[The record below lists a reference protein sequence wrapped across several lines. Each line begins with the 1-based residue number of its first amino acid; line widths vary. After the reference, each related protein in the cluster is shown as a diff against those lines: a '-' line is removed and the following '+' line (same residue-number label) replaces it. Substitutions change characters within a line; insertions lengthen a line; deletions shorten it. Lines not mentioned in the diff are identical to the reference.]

1 MRLTK
6 YIDDGLFLLT
16 NPQLIRWVPHGLQIQ
31 PNRAYRA
38 PWIQDLNIDTILD
51 IGANVGQAAINF
63 CTLFPT
69 ANVHSFEPIPDC
81 FAQLKQVAMAFPNL
95 SVHNFALGNETG
107 QIDFHQ
113 NAYSPA
119 SSILNMSDE
128 HIKSYPKTVESSIIK
143 VPIRRLDDV
152 RTELNVS
159 DRNRVLVKIDV
170 QGYEKNVIAGGAHVI
185 KQARMVVV
193 ETSIKSL
200 YEGDSSFRDLYH
212 TLSNHGF
219 DYHGSLEQLI
229 DPKTGAVLQQDAIFV
244 NTH

>member
-1 MRLTK
+1 MELTK
-6 YIDDGLFLLT
+6 YIDDVLFLLT
-16 NPQLIRWVPHGLQIQ
+16 NPRLIRWVPHGLQIQ

-38 PWIQDLNIDTILD
+38 PWIQALNIDTILD

-63 CTLFPT
+63 CTLFPK
-69 ANVHSFEPIPDC
+69 AKVHSFEPIPDC
-81 FAQLKQVAMAFPNL
+81 FTQLKQVAMAFPNL
-95 SVHNFALGNETG
+95 SIHNFALGDETG

-113 NAYSPA
+113 NGYSPA
-119 SSILNMSDE
+119 SSILNMSEE
-128 HIKSYPKTVESSIIK
+128 HVKSYPKTVESSTIN

-152 RTELNVS
+152 ITELNLPDHS
-159 DRNRVLVKIDV
+159 RILVKIDV
-170 QGYEKNVIAGGAHVI
+170 QGYEKNVIAGGVHLI

-212 TLSNHGF
+212 MLCEHGF

-244 NTH
+244 NNH

>member
-1 MRLTK
+1 MKLTK
-6 YIDDGLFLLT
+6 YIDDTLFLLA
-16 NPQLIRWVPHGLQIQ
+16 NPRLIRWVRHGLQIQ

-38 PWIQDLNIDTILD
+38 PWIHDLNIDTILD

-69 ANVHSFEPIPDC
+69 AKVYSFEPVPDC
-81 FAQLKQVAMAFPNL
+81 FDKLKRVATTFLNL
-95 SVHNFALGNETG
+95 SVYNFALGNETG
-107 QIDFHQ
+107 QVDFHQ

-128 HIKSYPKTVESSIIK
+128 HIRSYPKTTKSSVIN

-152 RTELNVS
+152 AAELNIS
-159 DRNRVLVKIDV
+159 DRRILIKIDV
-170 QGYEKNVIAGGAHVI
+170 QGYEKNVIAGGTDVL
-185 KQARMVVV
+185 KQAKIIVV

-200 YEGDSSFRDLYH
+200 YEGDSSFRDLYYI
-212 TLSNHGF
+212 LSKHGF

-244 NTH
+244 NNH

>member
-1 MRLTK
+1 MKLTK
-6 YIDDGLFLLT
+6 YVDDTVFLLT
-16 NPQLIRWVPHGLQIQ
+16 NPRLIRWVLHGLQIQ

-38 PWIQDLNIDTILD
+38 PWIHDLKIDTILD

-69 ANVHSFEPIPDC
+69 ATVHSFEPIPDC
-81 FAQLKQVAMAFPNL
+81 FAKLKRVATAFPNL

-119 SSILNMSDE
+119 SSILPMSDE
-128 HIKSYPKTVESSIIK
+128 HIKSYPKTTESSIIN
-143 VPIRRLDDV
+143 VPIRRLDDCAV
-152 RTELNVS
+152 ELNLS
-159 DRNRVLVKIDV
+159 DSSRMLVKIDV
-170 QGYEKNVIAGGAHVI
+170 QGYEKNVISGGARVI
-185 KQARMVVV
+185 KQAKIVVV
-193 ETSIKSL
+193 ETSIRRF

-212 TLSNHGF
+212 MLSEQGF

-229 DPKTGAVLQQDAIFV
+229 DPKTGAILQQDAIFV
-244 NTH
+244 NTQ